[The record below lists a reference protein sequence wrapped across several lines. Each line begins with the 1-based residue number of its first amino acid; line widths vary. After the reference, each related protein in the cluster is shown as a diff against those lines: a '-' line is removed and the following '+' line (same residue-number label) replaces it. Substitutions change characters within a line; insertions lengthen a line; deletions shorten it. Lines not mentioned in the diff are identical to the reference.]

1 MEVINDKE
9 NKKIRY
15 AYIDVLRFLGIL
27 AIYLGHI
34 SSPSGPV
41 NKFVF
46 LYHVPLF
53 FFVSGCMDI
62 NREMVLKE
70 QGENPYSYKQ
80 YIKNIAHDIKALVFP
95 WIFFSIF
102 SLIVNILN
110 NGFDKE
116 NVILNLEI
124 IMKGCIRNQFFAG
137 SLWFFTCLFIVKI
150 IFGLIKLLKNE
161 LLIFV
166 ICILLFY
173 ISEYGL
179 PHRPLVNPQWYWNID
194 SAMYYIIY
202 YGIGFCLFPK
212 INSLLVEN
220 DKSEGRKIKKA
231 MSCTIFVCVGV
242 YSALAFLGKD
252 LLRTWQNL
260 YLLGNLVIVMRSL
273 LIICFNVGLAHM
285 LQSVEFYKDI
295 GRKTLYMCGNE
306 YIVKICLSSIT
317 GLFGLSINGGNYIAE
332 ILYVLI
338 LLYMVNRFLVPV
350 ESLLIGTKKNLK
362 HR

>member
-1 MEVINDKE
+1 MQVTNDQG
-9 NKKIRY
+9 NKKARY
-15 AYIDVLRFLGIL
+15 AYIDVLRFLGIF

-62 NREMVLKE
+62 NREMVLE
-70 QGENPYSYKQ
+70 GQGENPYSYKR
-80 YIKNIAHDIKALVFP
+80 YIKSIVHDIKTLVFP
-95 WIFFSIF
+95 WLFFSIF
-102 SLIVNILN
+102 SMIVYVLN

-116 NVILNLEI
+116 KVILNLEI

-150 IFGLIKLLKNE
+150 IFGLIKLLKNR

-166 ICILLFY
+166 ICLLLFY

-179 PHRPLVNPQWYWNID
+179 PHRPLVNPQWYWNTD

-212 INSLLVEN
+212 FNSLLAGN
-220 DKSEGRKIKKA
+220 DRSEGRKIKKA
-231 MSCTIFVCVGV
+231 MFYAIFVWGGGI
-242 YSALAFLGKD
+242 LG
-252 LLRTWQNL
+252 
-260 YLLGNLVIVMRSL
+260 
-273 LIICFNVGLAHM
+273 
-285 LQSVEFYKDI
+285 
-295 GRKTLYMCGNE
+295 
-306 YIVKICLSSIT
+306 T
-317 GLFGLSINGGNYIAE
+317 GLFGKRFIENVAESVSVGKFYHSNKKSADYLLSYWPGSCVTECG
-332 ILYVLI
+332 IL
-338 LLYMVNRFLVPV
+338 
-350 ESLLIGTKKNLK
+350 
-362 HR
+362 